1 MIEHHPNRLL
11 SDFRRILVLIFHDSI
26 LSQIEV
32 SGNTGAVQ
40 AITPPPKADRPASQ
54 EAIIMIVS

>member
-1 MIEHHPNRLL
+1 MPMIEHHPNRPL

-32 SGNTGAVQ
+32 SGNTGAVHHF
-40 AITPPPKADRPASQ
+40 AWEKHTHIPS
-54 EAIIMIVS
+54 